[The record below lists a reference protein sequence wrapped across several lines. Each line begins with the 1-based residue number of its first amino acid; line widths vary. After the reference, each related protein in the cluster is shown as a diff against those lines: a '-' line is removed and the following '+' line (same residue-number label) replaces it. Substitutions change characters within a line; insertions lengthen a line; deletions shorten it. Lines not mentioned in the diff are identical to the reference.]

1 MMQSNCNM
9 RDLDKMWNVSH
20 RTEISLFK
28 INYKGHEISLSGGFQ
43 NISNIFLKMVLQ
55 VQMIGRCL

>member
-1 MMQSNCNM
+1 M
-9 RDLDKMWNVSH
+9 RDLDKMWNVSPH
-20 RTEISLFK
+20 TEISLFK